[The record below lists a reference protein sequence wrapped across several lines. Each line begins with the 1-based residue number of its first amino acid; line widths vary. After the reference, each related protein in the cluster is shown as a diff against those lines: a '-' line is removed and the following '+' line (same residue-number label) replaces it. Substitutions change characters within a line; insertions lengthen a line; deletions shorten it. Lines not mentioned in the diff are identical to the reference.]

1 MRTHIMW
8 IPDVNIYKHI
18 SKFSDW
24 YCTVQKYNVKSE
36 KKNKGK
42 KVDLK
47 DTQY

>member
-1 MRTHIMW
+1 M
-8 IPDVNIYKHI
+8 NIYNPI

-24 YCTVQKYNVKSE
+24 CCTVQEYNVKSE